1 MGVSILSIRG
11 VLVAGLVVLS
21 GILAAPSFAQVV
33 TSAPQLHHVRGVV
46 TSVDGSSIEI
56 KSPKGMVKVGL
67 SPQTTVLSL
76 SPTDFTQVDFGV
88 YVGAVSEKLDDRYSP
103 IYRDSL
109 SWLHQALELRVI
121 DEKLR
126 GIALG
131 HMKWDLTPKSVMT
144 HGWVDD
150 LEIRVLSIKY
160 GPTEEEET
168 DVDIGRDVKILKM
181 QLGTR
186 DLLVKGANV
195 FIGASKGSSGEQVA
209 AFIMVG
215 IGGVTPGL

>member
-1 MGVSILSIRG
+1 MLTSTSIIRG
-11 VLVAGLVVLS
+11 VLAAWLMIFAGVLP
-21 GILAAPSFAQVV
+21 LPSFAQVE
-33 TSAPQLHHVRGVV
+33 SSGPQLNHVRGVV
-46 TSVDGSSIEI
+46 TSIEGNSIEVRDQ
-56 KSPKGMVKVGL
+56 KGLVRVEL

-76 SPTDFTQVDFGV
+76 SPADFTHVDFGV
-88 YVGAVSEKLDDRYSP
+88 YVGSVSEKLDDRYSP

-109 SWLHQALELRVI
+109 SWLHQALELRVV

-160 GPTEEEET
+160 GPTEAEET
-168 DVDIGRDVKILKM
+168 DVDIGRDIRILKM
-181 QLGTR
+181 ELGSR

-195 FIGASKGSSGEQVA
+195 FIGANTGDSGKPIA

-215 IGGVTPGL
+215 IDGVKPGL